1 MITNALTD
9 PLNQSNR
16 LADLAAQSADN
27 AIKATQRVANQT
39 LDGLADSVQDL
50 RQQAAP
56 LLNRTA
62 EQAGA
67 LAQRSVDAVRDGTQ
81 QLRDKALRASDSTVN
96 YVKEEPVK
104 AMLIAAATGAALMAL
119 VNLMSGSRHRS

>member
-16 LADLAAQSADN
+16 LADQAAQSADN
-27 AIKATQRVANQT
+27 AIKATQRVANQA

>member
-1 MITNALTD
+1 MITNALTE
-9 PLNQSNR
+9 PNQSNR
-16 LADLAAQSADN
+16 LTDLAAQSADN

-56 LLNRTA
+56 LLNRGA

-67 LAQRSVDAVRDGTQ
+67 LAQRSVDALRDGTQ

-119 VNLMSGSRHRS
+119 VNLMSGSRHRG

>member
-1 MITNALTD
+1 MITNALTE
-9 PLNQSNR
+9 PNQSNR
-16 LADLAAQSADN
+16 LTDLAAQSADN

-56 LLNRTA
+56 LLNRGA

-67 LAQRSVDAVRDGTQ
+67 LAQRSVDALRDGTQ

-96 YVKEEPVK
+96 YVREEPVK

-119 VNLMSGSRHRS
+119 VNLMSGSRHRG

>member
-9 PLNQSNR
+9 PQNQSNR
-16 LADLAAQSADN
+16 LADLAAQSADS
-27 AIKATQRVANQT
+27 AIKSTQRVANQA
-39 LDGLADSVQDL
+39 LDGMADSVQGL

-62 EQAGA
+62 EQASA
-67 LAQRSVDAVRDGTQ
+67 LAHRSVDAVRDGTQ
-81 QLRDKALRASDSTVN
+81 QLRDKALRVSDSTVN

-119 VNLMSGSRHRS
+119 VGLMGRTRH

>member
-67 LAQRSVDAVRDGTQ
+67 LAQRSVDAVRDSTQ
-81 QLRDKALRASDSTVN
+81 QLRDKALRVSDTTVN

>member
-1 MITNALTD
+1 MITNALTE
-9 PLNQSNR
+9 PNQSNR
-16 LADLAAQSADN
+16 LTDLAAQSADN

-56 LLNRTA
+56 LLNRGA

-67 LAQRSVDAVRDGTQ
+67 LAQRSLDALRDGTQ

-119 VNLMSGSRHRS
+119 VNLMSGSRHRG

>member
-1 MITNALTD
+1 M
-9 PLNQSNR
+9 
-16 LADLAAQSADN
+16 
-27 AIKATQRVANQT
+27 
-39 LDGLADSVQDL
+39 QDL

-56 LLNRTA
+56 LLNRGA

-81 QLRDKALRASDSTVN
+81 QLRDKALRASDSTIN
-96 YVKEEPVK
+96 YIKDEPVK

-119 VNLMSGSRHRS
+119 LSLMSGSRHRS

>member
-9 PLNQSNR
+9 PNQSNR
-16 LADLAAQSADN
+16 LTDLAAQSADN

-56 LLNRTA
+56 LLNRGA
-62 EQAGA
+62 EQASA
-67 LAQRSVDAVRDGTQ
+67 LAQRSVDALRDGTQ

-96 YVKEEPVK
+96 FVKEEPVK

-119 VNLMSGSRHRS
+119 VNLMSGSRHRG

>member
-1 MITNALTD
+1 MITNALTE

-16 LADLAAQSADN
+16 LTDLAAQSADN

-56 LLNRTA
+56 LLNRGA

-67 LAQRSVDAVRDGTQ
+67 LAQRSVDALRDGTQ

-119 VNLMSGSRHRS
+119 VNLMSGSRHRG